1 MKRIVNLPASVVVL
15 WFGLAIAPARADEA
29 QIREALRTRLP
40 PTMVIE
46 SVRRA
51 PVAGLYEV
59 LLDGEIVYVDEK
71 AEHFF
76 SGSIFD
82 IRSLPP
88 RNLTEARAREMVAR
102 ILGDARDLAIKRVKG
117 DGARVL
123 FTFEDPNCGY
133 CKALHREV
141 GRLDNVTLYTFL
153 LPLLSDDSVQ
163 KAHAVWCA
171 KDRAR
176 AWDELLAKDVR
187 PAEGSACAHPLERI
201 AALARRLQVTSTP
214 SIFLGDGT
222 PLGGYRS
229 ASDLEK
235 AFSAAR

>member
-1 MKRIVNLPASVVVL
+1 VVL
-15 WFGLAIAPARADEA
+15 LALGVAVAPARADEA

-40 PTMVIE
+40 PTVVVE
-46 SVRRA
+46 SVVRS
-51 PVAGLYEV
+51 PVPGLYEV

-71 AEHFF
+71 AEHFI

-82 IRSLPP
+82 IRTLPP
-88 RNLTEARAREMVAR
+88 RNLTEARAREMTAR

-141 GRLDNVTLYTFL
+141 GKLDNVTLYTFL

-163 KAHAVWCA
+163 KARAVWCA
-171 KDRAR
+171 RDRAR
-176 AWDELLAKDVR
+176 AWDELLAKDVQ

-201 AALARRLQVTSTP
+201 ALLARRLQVTSTP
-214 SIFLGDGT
+214 AVFLGDGT

-235 AFSAAR
+235 AFSASR

>member
-1 MKRIVNLPASVVVL
+1 VNPLFAAGLLALGLVV
-15 WFGLAIAPARADEA
+15 APARADEA
-29 QIREALRTRLP
+29 QIREALRKRLP
-40 PTMVIE
+40 PTVVIE
-46 SVRRA
+46 SVARS
-51 PVAGLYEV
+51 PIAGLYEV

-82 IRSLPP
+82 IRTLPP
-88 RNLTEARAREMVAR
+88 RNLTESRARQMTAQ
-102 ILGDARDLAIKRVKG
+102 ILGEARDLAIKRVKG

-123 FTFEDPNCGY
+123 FTFEDPNCSY

-153 LPLLSDDSVQ
+153 LPILSDDSVQ
-163 KAHAVWCA
+163 KARAVWCA

-176 AWDELLAKDVR
+176 AWDELLSKDVQ
-187 PAEGSACAHPLERI
+187 PAEASPCAHPLERI
-201 AALARRLQVTSTP
+201 AVLARRLQVTSTP

-222 PLGGYRS
+222 SLGGYRS

-235 AFSAAR
+235 AFSATR